1 LSYSPRIF
9 ARLDSMMTAAWPL
22 AIAVIGAL
30 VYAYTD
36 KPKELGRIMFFC
48 GFFWLTYLLLNHP
61 LKW

>member
-1 LSYSPRIF
+1 
-9 ARLDSMMTAAWPL
+9 MMTAAWPL